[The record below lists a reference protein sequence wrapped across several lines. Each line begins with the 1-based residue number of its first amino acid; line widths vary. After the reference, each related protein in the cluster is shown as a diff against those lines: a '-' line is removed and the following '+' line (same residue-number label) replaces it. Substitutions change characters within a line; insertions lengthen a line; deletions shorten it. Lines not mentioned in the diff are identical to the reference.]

1 MAPILYTLDVGFPTR
16 AVKLV
21 IRSLN
26 INVEFRPV
34 DVMTGEHMSPEFLEM
49 NPAHT
54 VPFLK
59 DGDFIINESKAI
71 AQYLIESRA
80 PESPLLGRF
89 AKKKAKINQMLWFE
103 GTNLVPKFSAL
114 YVSVLKFFFSKIES
128 I

>member
-34 DVMTGEHMSPEFLEM
+34 DVMAGEHMSPEFLEM

-114 YVSVLKFFFSKIES
+114 YVSFLTFFSKIKS

>member
-34 DVMTGEHMSPEFLEM
+34 DVMAGEHMSPEFLEM

-114 YVSVLKFFFSKIES
+114 YVSVLKFFFSEIES